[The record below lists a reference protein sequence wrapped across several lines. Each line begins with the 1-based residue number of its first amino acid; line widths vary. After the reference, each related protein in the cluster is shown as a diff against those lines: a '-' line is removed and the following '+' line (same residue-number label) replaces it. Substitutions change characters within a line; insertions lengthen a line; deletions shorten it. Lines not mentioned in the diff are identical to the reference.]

1 MDGGGRRTGRAGSAH
16 STITRSGGWEAPGMS
31 RAQPPGGAHTF
42 STGAAAG
49 LGRDVL
55 PGHARLCPGEKSP
68 ASPGQRGGGSPGH
81 RPTRLDCSPG
91 ARPLPRITSPDPAT
105 PPHCGD
111 SPYFRSAAR
120 PGCPQPNRPLPTGQR
135 GCAEEPAGQADLP
148 SRRRA
153 RAGRTLLSS

>member
-1 MDGGGRRTGRAGSAH
+1 MRLEGGRWRAAHGEGWLCAQHHHPVWRMGGSRDVRGTTTGRS
-16 STITRSGGWEAPGMS
+16 P
-31 RAQPPGGAHTF
+31 
-42 STGAAAG
+42 AAG
-49 LGRDVL
+49 PGRDVL
-55 PGHARLCPGEKSP
+55 PGHARHCPGEKAP
-68 ASPGQRGGGSPGH
+68 ASPGQGGGGGPGH

-120 PGCPQPNRPLPTGQR
+120 PGCPQLNSPLPTGQR